1 MFETTLQCMMLSMS
15 EQGHPHIAHHVFV
28 DMYVWNVHSVLAVV
42 SKSAQ
47 KANHSPQLYL
57 KPFMFDIPLQCS
69 TARNLLLSASL
80 PSFPSIGY
88 KCFCVVIYVWSFFA
102 VLVVVS
108 KSAEKSKHS
117 SWSNIQRQPT
127 FNCIKTSWPISG

>member
-1 MFETTLQCMMLSMS
+1 MFETTLQRMMISMS

-28 DMYVWNVHSVLAVV
+28 DMYVWNVPSVLAVV

-57 KPFMFDIPLQCS
+57 KLFMFDIPMQCS

-80 PSFPSIGY
+80 PSFPSIDY
-88 KCFCVVIYVWSFFA
+88 KCF
-102 VLVVVS
+102 
-108 KSAEKSKHS
+108 
-117 SWSNIQRQPT
+117 
-127 FNCIKTSWPISG
+127 

>member
-1 MFETTLQCMMLSMS
+1 MTLHCVMLSIS

-28 DMYVWNVHSVLAVV
+28 DMYVWNVRLVLAVV

-47 KANHSPQLYL
+47 KAKHSPQLRL
-57 KPFMFDIPLQCS
+57 TPCMFDISLQCS

-80 PSFPSIGY
+80 PRFPSIDY
-88 KCFCVVIYVWSFFA
+88 KCVITYVWNFFA

-108 KSAEKSKHS
+108 ESAEKSKQLMVQQTTSAHLRLH
-117 SWSNIQRQPT
+117 QED
-127 FNCIKTSWPISG
+127 SWPISG

>member
-15 EQGHPHIAHHVFV
+15 EQGRPHIAHHVFV

-47 KANHSPQLYL
+47 KANHSPQLHL
-57 KPFMFDIPLQCS
+57 KPFMFDIPMQCS

-80 PSFPSIGY
+80 HRKPNIREHISLIWTRQYMFIITLIWARQY
-88 KCFCVVIYVWSFFA
+88 M
-102 VLVVVS
+102 
-108 KSAEKSKHS
+108 SA
-117 SWSNIQRQPT
+117 IT
-127 FNCIKTSWPISG
+127 YGCISTCMHLTNMVP